1 MIKTQLILKYLLRN
15 NFNSILLI
23 LFFSCSLF
31 FLVDL
36 VELMRRGS
44 SKNISMEILIFIAF
58 LHLPSLFTI
67 ILPTTFLL
75 AVMHTYMKLNKNNEL
90 SIIRG
95 AGISFW
101 MFLLPGI
108 INALFFSVLYVLFFN
123 PVFAQMTVK
132 FKSYESIYFKGSSGL
147 HTVSPTGLWLKEVTE
162 NNEYVINSS
171 HYSPN
176 EKKLLNVKIFEF
188 DKKDN
193 FLRRIDSNQVM
204 MFTDRWDLYGV
215 NVVELNKIPLN
226 YSKMS
231 LNFDLSI
238 EKIEQNFRSADT
250 ISFWKLNKYINTL
263 KNSGFNANKHIIYY
277 NYLLSYPLILI
288 SMVLVG
294 FTLSIQ
300 RQRKK
305 KNFFNIL
312 IGILSGIIF
321 HFLTDIFR
329 TIGENGKLSTFL
341 SVWAVPCIFIL
352 ILLSYLIHVED
363 G

>member
-1 MIKTQLILKYLLRN
+1 MIKSQLILKYLLRK
-15 NFNSILLI
+15 NFNSILII
-23 LFFSCSLF
+23 LTFSCLLF

-44 SKNISMEILIFIAF
+44 SKGIPTSILVKIAF
-58 LHLPSLFTI
+58 LHLPSLFSI

-75 AVMHTYMKLNKNNEL
+75 AVMHTYMQLNKHSEL
-90 SIIRG
+90 NIIRG

-101 MFLLPGI
+101 LFLMPAI
-108 INALFFSVLYVLFFN
+108 INAIFFSLLYVFFFN

-132 FKSYESIYFKGSSGL
+132 FKSYESTYFKGSSGL

-162 NNEYVINSS
+162 NKEYVINSS

-176 EKKLLNVKIFEF
+176 ERKLLNVKIFEF
-188 DKKDN
+188 DNNDN
-193 FLRRIDSNQVM
+193 FLRRIDSNTVL
-204 MFTDRWDLYGV
+204 MFKDKWDLYDV
-215 NVVELNKIPLN
+215 KVVELNKIPLEF
-226 YSKMS
+226 SKMS

-250 ISFWKLNKYINTL
+250 INFWNLKKYINAL
-263 KNSGFNANKHIIYY
+263 KKSGFNANKHIIYF

-288 SMVLVG
+288 AMVLVG
-294 FTLSIQ
+294 FSLSIQ
-300 RQRKK
+300 RQRRKR
-305 KNFFNIL
+305 NFLYIL
-312 IGILSGIIF
+312 IGIISGLFF

-329 TIGENGKLSTFL
+329 TIGENGKLSVFF
-341 SVWAVPCIFIL
+341 SVWVVPSIFIL
-352 ILLSYLIHVED
+352 ILLSYLIHIED